1 MHDNKNIIKRLKIV
15 RGQVDGV
22 IKMIDEDRYCVDVS
36 NQLMAIT
43 SALNSVNK
51 QILSNHLRSC
61 VKNSFEDDNIDT
73 EEKIEEIVHIIDKL
87 GK

>member
-22 IKMIDEDRYCVDVS
+22 IKMIEEDRYCVDVS

-43 SALNSVNK
+43 SALKSVNRT
-51 QILSNHLRSC
+51 ILSNHLRSC
-61 VKNSFEDDNIDT
+61 VKESFENDNIDSD
-73 EEKIEEIVHIIDKL
+73 EKIEEIVHIIDKL

>member
-1 MHDNKNIIKRLKIV
+1 MHDNKKIINRLKII

-22 IKMIDEDRYCVDVS
+22 IKMIEEDRYCVDVS
-36 NQLMAIT
+36 NQLMAVT
-43 SALNSVNK
+43 SALKSVNRE
-51 QILSNHLRSC
+51 ILSNHLRSC
-61 VKNSFEDDNIDT
+61 VKDSFQDEEIDT